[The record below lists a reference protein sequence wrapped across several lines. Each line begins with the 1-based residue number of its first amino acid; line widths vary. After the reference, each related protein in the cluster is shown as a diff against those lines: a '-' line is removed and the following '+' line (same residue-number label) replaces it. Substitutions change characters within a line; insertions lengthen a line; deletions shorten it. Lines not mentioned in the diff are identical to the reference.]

1 MVTHSKAN
9 KSSQLKRLAQDV
21 IPVDCVENPEDPDC
35 FPVEPVDPDFP
46 VEPDCPDC
54 FEPEV
59 EEDNHSVFN
68 KLVEWMNTMEQ
79 KIESL
84 SSLDG
89 EVAGLSSS
97 VTVLEAEV
105 SGNSA
110 SLETLSSLEGKIYSI
125 ESDISALKSGQTTCV
140 AGEATFGGAG
150 NDQNK
155 ETKTVTFSVAFVA
168 SPAVSFGITKLTAPT
183 NNNQRDAIV
192 EIQDSS
198 LTGTGVTFTINHTE
212 NGGALRIWYMACGH
226 TML

>member
-1 MVTHSKAN
+1 
-9 KSSQLKRLAQDV
+9 
-21 IPVDCVENPEDPDC
+21 
-35 FPVEPVDPDFP
+35 
-46 VEPDCPDC
+46 
-54 FEPEV
+54 
-59 EEDNHSVFN
+59 
-68 KLVEWMNTMEQ
+68 
-79 KIESL
+79 
-84 SSLDG
+84 LDG

-110 SLETLSSLEGKIYSI
+110 SLETLPSLEGKIYSI

-140 AGEATFGGAG
+140 AGEATFGGAA

-168 SPAVSFGITKLTAPT
+168 SPAVSFGITKLTAPA